1 VLGYLIVRAA
11 LAGNGADRT
20 LVRFLDAPDLSAIAT
35 DPALAPAWRA
45 GAGAPDVVVPLAS
58 RRFLVPETTFTITDN
73 VPDAVRA
80 TIRSRD

>member
-1 VLGYLIVRAA
+1 
-11 LAGNGADRT
+11 
-20 LVRFLDAPDLSAIAT
+20 
-35 DPALAPAWRA
+35 
-45 GAGAPDVVVPLAS
+45 VVPLAS